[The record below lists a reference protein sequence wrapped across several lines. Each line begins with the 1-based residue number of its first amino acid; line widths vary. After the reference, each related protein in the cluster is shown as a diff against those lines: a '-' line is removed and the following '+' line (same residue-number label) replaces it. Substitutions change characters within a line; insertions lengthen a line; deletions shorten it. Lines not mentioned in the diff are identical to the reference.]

1 MRILSTTPPTDT
13 ADIRAGW
20 PSPALTRRRH
30 VDMMR
35 MCSAACRRGT
45 TH

>member
-1 MRILSTTPPTDT
+1 MRILSTAPPTDVV
-13 ADIRAGW
+13 DVRVGW

-35 MCSAACRRGT
+35 MCSAACCRGIAL
-45 TH
+45 

>member
-1 MRILSTTPPTDT
+1 MRILSTAPPTGV
-13 ADIRAGW
+13 ADVCSGW

-35 MCSAACRRGT
+35 MCSAACRRGIAL
-45 TH
+45 

>member
-1 MRILSTTPPTDT
+1 MRILSTTPPTDD
-13 ADIRAGW
+13 AHVRAGW

>member
-1 MRILSTTPPTDT
+1 MRILSTAPPTDV
-13 ADIRAGW
+13 ADTRTGR

-35 MCSAACRRGT
+35 MCSAACRRGIAL
-45 TH
+45 

>member
-1 MRILSTTPPTDT
+1 MRNLSTAPPTDV
-13 ADIRAGW
+13 AEFRAGW
-20 PSPALTRRRH
+20 ASPALTRRRH

-45 TH
+45 AH

>member
-1 MRILSTTPPTDT
+1 MRILSTTPPTDV
-13 ADIRAGW
+13 ADVHAGW

>member
-1 MRILSTTPPTDT
+1 MRILSTTPPTDI
-13 ADIRAGW
+13 ADFRTGR

-30 VDMMR
+30 VDTMR

-45 TH
+45 AL